1 MVKGNSKI
9 TRVPRL
15 KDTFTMIQLM
25 EIIGAKCD
33 FTGNTLLVNG
43 DNINNPEAPYEL
55 VKTMRASFY
64 VLGTSNKPFWLCE
77 SILARRVCMGSSSCR
92 FSFKST

>member
-1 MVKGNSKI
+1 MDKIFITGNKPLSGEVQISGAKNAVLPIMAAALMVKGNSKI

-33 FTGNTLLVNG
+33 FTDNTLLVNG
-43 DNINNPEAPYEL
+43 DNINNNMISDN
-55 VKTMRASFY
+55 T
-64 VLGTSNKPFWLCE
+64 TNDISNN
-77 SILARRVCMGSSSCR
+77 I
-92 FSFKST
+92 